1 MTFRA
6 VHPQRGFPFAGPVSA
21 ATSSCGKRLWKT
33 LTESFEPRPHPSLA
47 QHTEVT
53 GSWPEVGLCG
63 PGVAAGVAEP
73 RPLAGVAT
81 GVAAPALHRLR

>member
-1 MTFRA
+1 MTSRA
-6 VHPQRGFPFAGPVSA
+6 VHPQRCFPSAGPISA
-21 ATSSCGKRLWKT
+21 ATSSYGKRPWKT

-47 QHTEVT
+47 QHPEVA

-63 PGVAAGVAEP
+63 PGVAGEVAEA

-81 GVAAPALHRLR
+81 GVAASALDRLR